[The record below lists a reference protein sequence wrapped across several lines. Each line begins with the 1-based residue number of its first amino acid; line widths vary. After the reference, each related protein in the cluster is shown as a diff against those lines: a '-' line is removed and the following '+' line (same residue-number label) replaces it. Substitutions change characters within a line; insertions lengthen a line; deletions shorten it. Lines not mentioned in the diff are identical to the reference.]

1 MPTRLRA
8 VYYWPLSGKKQSL
21 EMLYIVTITLAG
33 FVLLVWG
40 ADRFVLGA
48 GAMARNFGISPLLIG
63 LTIVGFATS
72 APEIMVSAM
81 ASIRNN
87 PGLAIG
93 NAIGSNIA
101 NIGLVLGA
109 TALTMPMNIQSETLR
124 REIPALLAVTLLSVM
139 LFLDKFI
146 SRTDGVVLL
155 MGLGLLLH
163 WMGRLGF
170 RSAAS
175 DPMVAEYAAEIRSD
189 MPTRTALGW
198 FSLGLAVLL
207 TGAHFLV
214 QGAIGIAHA
223 VGVSDLIIG
232 LTIVAVGTSLPE
244 LAVSI
249 VSALKGEHDLAFGNI
264 IGSNMFNLL
273 AVVGVAA
280 TISPTEIDDSVL
292 TLHLPVMVGLTL
304 VVFAIAYNFGGRGR
318 VFRTEG
324 FLLLMAFL
332 AYQAYVIRG
341 ADPQISF

>member
-1 MPTRLRA
+1 
-8 VYYWPLSGKKQSL
+8 
-21 EMLYIVTITLAG
+21 MLYIVTITLAG

-163 WMGRLGF
+163 WMAGLGF

-198 FSLGLAVLL
+198 FLLGRDRYA
-207 TGAHFLV
+207 G
-214 QGAIGIAHA
+214 
-223 VGVSDLIIG
+223 
-232 LTIVAVGTSLPE
+232 
-244 LAVSI
+244 
-249 VSALKGEHDLAFGNI
+249 
-264 IGSNMFNLL
+264 
-273 AVVGVAA
+273 
-280 TISPTEIDDSVL
+280 
-292 TLHLPVMVGLTL
+292 
-304 VVFAIAYNFGGRGR
+304 
-318 VFRTEG
+318 
-324 FLLLMAFL
+324 
-332 AYQAYVIRG
+332 
-341 ADPQISF
+341 